1 MIGKRFLKSVAK
13 KAVNVGEEISQE
25 AYDAAKFVGRNTVKV
40 GGELE
45 EAASQA
51 VGAVT
56 DNLWG
61 NESTGW
67 DLAKLPEEQRLV
79 FYGALFAIASA
90 NGHFDKDE
98 WT

>member
-1 MIGKRFLKSVAK
+1 MLGKKFLKSVAK
-13 KAVNVGEEISQE
+13 KAINVGEDISQE
-25 AYDAAKFVGRNTVKV
+25 AYDAAKSVGKNTVKV
-40 GGELE
+40 GEKLE

-56 DNLWG
+56 DNLSG

-67 DLAKLPEEQRLV
+67 DIAKLPEEQRLV